1 MGNAN
6 RPQEP
11 SFTVGIEEEYLLV
24 DCETRDLV
32 VDPPDSLMTRCE
44 QELGERVAPEFLQ
57 SQIEVGTSKCETVA
71 QAGAELA
78 ELRRTIARIA
88 GDYGLAPIAASTHPF
103 AQWDTQKHT
112 RKERYDDLARDM
124 QTVARRLLIC
134 GMHVHVGL
142 DDDELRMD
150 LMQQIAYFLPHLL
163 ALSTSSPFWRGEV
176 TGLKCYRLS
185 VFQELPRTGL
195 PESFDSFG
203 EYQRHLDVMV
213 RAGLLEDGSKIW
225 WDVRPSARFPTL
237 EMRIADVCTNLQDGL
252 AVAALYAS
260 LLRML
265 YILKRNNQRWRKYSN
280 MLIDENRW
288 RAQRYGMDDGLVDFG
303 KGVVTPYK
311 NLLEEILALTHDHAE
326 ALGCLQEAG
335 FAREI
340 LRRGTSAHRQLE
352 VFSQACYDG
361 ADKQE
366 ALKRVVDWLI
376 AESVPPKSVPP
387 KSAPRG

>member
-1 MGNAN
+1 MGE
-6 RPQEP
+6 RGRQTEP

-24 DCETRDLV
+24 DRETRDLV
-32 VDPPDSLMTRCE
+32 VEAPDSLMTRCE
-44 QELGERVAPEFLQ
+44 QELGNRVSPEFLQ

-103 AQWDTQKHT
+103 ARWDTQKHT

-185 VFQELPRTGL
+185 VFHELPRTGL
-195 PESFDSFG
+195 PQAFDSFG

-213 RAGLLEDGSKIW
+213 RAGLLQDGTKIW

-237 EMRIADVCTNLQDGL
+237 ELRIADVCTQLEDGL
-252 AVAALYAS
+252 AIAALYVS

-288 RAQRYGMDDGLVDFG
+288 RAQRYGIDEGLVDFG
-303 KGVVTPYK
+303 KGRVVPYAE
-311 NLLEEILALTHDHAE
+311 LLEEILALTHDHAE
-326 ALGCLQEAG
+326 ALGCLAEAAH
-335 FAREI
+335 AREI
-340 LRRGTSAHRQLE
+340 LGRGTSAHRQLE

-366 ALKRVVDWLI
+366 ALRRVVDWLI
-376 AESVPPKSVPP
+376 AESVPQD
-387 KSAPRG
+387 

>member
-1 MGNAN
+1 MGNGAA
-6 RPQEP
+6 RPEP
-11 SFTVGIEEEYLLV
+11 SFTVGMEEEYLLV
-24 DCETRDLV
+24 DRETRDLV

-44 QELGERVAPEFLQ
+44 QELGERVSPEFLR

-78 ELRRTIARIA
+78 GLRRTIARIA

-103 AQWDTQKHT
+103 AEWDAQKHT

-124 QTVARRLLIC
+124 QAVARRLLIC

-150 LMQQIAYFLPHLL
+150 LMQQVAYFLPHLL

-195 PESFDSFG
+195 PETFDSFG

-225 WDVRPSARFPTL
+225 WDLRPSARFPTL
-237 EMRIADVCTNLQDGL
+237 EMRIADVCTRVEDGL
-252 AVAALYAS
+252 AIAALYVS

-288 RAQRYGMDDGLVDFG
+288 RAQRYGIDGGLVDFG
-303 KGVVTPYK
+303 KGEVVPYAE
-311 NLLEEILALTHDHAE
+311 LLEEILGLTHDHAE
-326 ALGCLQEAG
+326 ALGCLQEAAH
-335 FAREI
+335 ARKI

-352 VFSQACYDG
+352 VFSQACSDG

-366 ALKRVVDWLI
+366 ALKRVVDCLI
-376 AESVPPKSVPP
+376 AESVP
-387 KSAPRG
+387 RE

>member
-1 MGNAN
+1 MGKGGT
-6 RPQEP
+6 QTEP

-24 DCETRDLV
+24 DRETRDLV
-32 VDPPDSLMTRCE
+32 VEAPDSLMTRCE
-44 QELGERVAPEFLQ
+44 KELGERVSPEFLQ
-57 SQIEVGTSKCETVA
+57 SQIEVGTAKCETVA

-103 AQWDTQKHT
+103 ARWDTQKHT
-112 RKERYDDLARDM
+112 RKERYDDLARNM
-124 QTVARRLLIC
+124 QAVARRLVIC

-163 ALSTSSPFWRGEV
+163 ALSTSSPFWRGDV
-176 TGLKCYRLS
+176 TGLKSYRLS
-185 VFQELPRTGL
+185 VFHELPRTGL
-195 PESFDSFG
+195 PQSFDSFG
-203 EYQRHLDVMV
+203 EYQRHLDVMI
-213 RAGLLEDGSKIW
+213 RAGLLEDGTKIW

-237 EMRIADVCTNLQDGL
+237 ELRIADICTRLQDGL
-252 AVAALYAS
+252 AIAALYVS

-288 RAQRYGMDDGLVDFG
+288 RAQRYGIDEGLVDFG
-303 KGVVTPYK
+303 KGRVVPYAE
-311 NLLEEILALTHDHAE
+311 LLEEILALTHDHAE
-326 ALGCLQEAG
+326 ALGCLAEATQ
-335 FAREI
+335 AREI
-340 LRRGTSAHRQLE
+340 LSRGTSAHRQLE

-366 ALKRVVDWLI
+366 ALRRVVDWLI
-376 AESVPPKSVPP
+376 AESVPQD
-387 KSAPRG
+387 